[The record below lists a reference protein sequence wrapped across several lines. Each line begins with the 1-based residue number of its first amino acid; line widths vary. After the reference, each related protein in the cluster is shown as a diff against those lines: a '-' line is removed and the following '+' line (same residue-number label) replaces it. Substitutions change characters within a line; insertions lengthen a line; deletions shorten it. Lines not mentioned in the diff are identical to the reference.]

1 MAKFTVDSDL
11 MTSTMATAYTEID
24 AVQTHTAQL
33 TTTLNTL
40 EATWQGQAA
49 VAFQEVVEQW
59 RGTQSQVETAI
70 ANINQALG
78 AAAEHYGTTEG
89 DVIRLFAM

>member
-11 MTSTMATAYTEID
+11 MSSTMSTAYTEID
-24 AVQTHTAQL
+24 AVQTHSAQL

-40 EATWQGQAA
+40 ESSWQGQGSL
-49 VAFQEVVEQW
+49 AFLNAVEQW
-59 RGTQSQVETAI
+59 RGVQTQVEEAI
-70 ANINQALG
+70 QQINTALG

-89 DVIRLFAM
+89 DVIRLFAV